1 MNLVDKLKELVKEW
15 KEEAGFLNG
24 PEDSVEDQYAGLAY
38 GECAAQ
44 LTKLVQ
50 GMEEQ
55 EQTKPTMEVIEE
67 IKRMDKTEFT
77 AFLKENENG
86 LFADAFKAGVEWGQ
100 ENPYSDNVDEACRQ
114 VQGVDMVLEK
124 KELGNPL
131 WFGWYTDNPFGLS
144 K

>member
-50 GMEEQ
+50 IMEEQ
-55 EQTKPTMEVIEE
+55 EIE
-67 IKRMDKTEFT
+67 TFQ
-77 AFLKENENG
+77 G
-86 LFADAFKAGVEWGQ
+86 L
-100 ENPYSDNVDEACRQ
+100 
-114 VQGVDMVLEK
+114 DMVLEK
-124 KELGNPL
+124 KETGNPL